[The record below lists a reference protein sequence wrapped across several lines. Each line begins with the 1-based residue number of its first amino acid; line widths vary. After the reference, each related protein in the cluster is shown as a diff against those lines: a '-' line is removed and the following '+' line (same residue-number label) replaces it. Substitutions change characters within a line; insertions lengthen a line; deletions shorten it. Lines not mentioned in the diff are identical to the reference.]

1 LLRIE
6 GLRAGY
12 GDITILQGIDLKV
25 EEGQIV
31 ALIGA
36 NGAGKTTTLRAISG
50 LIETRSGRILFDGQ
64 PIHTWPSH
72 RIVTAGLIQVPEG
85 RHLFPQMTVQE
96 NLELGSFRRGRRER
110 SQTLRSVFEFFPT
123 LAERRDQFAGTLSG
137 GEQQMLAIGRALMT
151 RPRLLMLDEPSLGL
165 APLIVLNIF
174 EIIQEIRKAGATV
187 LIVEQNAVQTLSM
200 ADRGYVL
207 ENGRIVLEG
216 SGTELLQ
223 NELVRTAYLGL

>member
-1 LLRIE
+1 MLRIE